1 MSARERDLRGLS
13 SRHHLGGDGRG
24 LPAARER
31 EGAGGESRQRRER
44 LSEDPVGPG
53 ASPHRRSRIPRSR
66 SRDREWSREERT
78 YAKSREDPSS
88 KDRSSD
94 GASRLA
100 PVPRERLREGSA
112 AEGPPTPN
120 PGERL
125 PHWEIERLPPSEAED
140 IHHSREEHRD
150 FRRREPQEAMDSP
163 YERQR
168 ARRAPREGPRE
179 RRDKPLKGGPS
190 SGGGPG
196 PDPLPGK
203 RGLPM
208 GPPDDEHED
217 VMRSDGQASHASW
230 RVQAEGNKRHPLL
243 PPTAESLPLI
253 RSLYRGPKGATAMRG
268 PCCLKLR
275 LLVIGMQEALQE
287 VQQHQRLQPVGAADG
302 EAKQRKVD
310 TPLPAGGGGSPCMPP
325 ASAPCHQGG
334 PYGRPYMEQPM
345 SRGRVSWMPFG
356 GGPMGLRPPFG
367 PLGAP
372 GVPPFLPM
380 GNAGGPHG
388 PAGPQ
393 GSGGPM
399 GPPPMGAF
407 PKGPNGMPPPL
418 EGAPGPGGP
427 PFLEPGGSP
436 QGVGPGQHMQPPPPP
451 FLRAVGGRGGSHSS
465 GLPLE
470 AAPSATGTEA
480 QSRMRGPQMGTAPPM
495 GLEMGG
501 APHHPRAGPPFFMAA
516 HMHLQ
521 GGPGMPP
528 PPPPEAFGMRGMPP
542 DWVHGPPGGPPI
554 GPSIP
559 HLGPLMHPPQGDPA
573 CSAAAGDVAAFSGYT
588 TGEGPLRT
596 GEQGGPPLGGSPVP
610 RGDIVDGQ
618 QQQAGVGVG
627 GLVDAGEEAA
637 VTKTPEEAEEEALFA
652 WLEQVGRGGGTK
664 VGIL

>member
-1 MSARERDLRGLS
+1 MR
-13 SRHHLGGDGRG
+13 
-24 LPAARER
+24 
-31 EGAGGESRQRRER
+31 
-44 LSEDPVGPG
+44 
-53 ASPHRRSRIPRSR
+53 PR
-66 SRDREWSREERT
+66 
-78 YAKSREDPSS
+78 
-88 KDRSSD
+88 
-94 GASRLA
+94 A
-100 PVPRERLREGSA
+100 P
-112 AEGPPTPN
+112 
-120 PGERL
+120 
-125 PHWEIERLPPSEAED
+125 LPPQAALAA
-140 IHHSREEHRD
+140 
-150 FRRREPQEAMDSP
+150 QA
-163 YERQR
+163 
-168 ARRAPREGPRE
+168 
-179 RRDKPLKGGPS
+179 L
-190 SGGGPG
+190 GGGPPG
-196 PDPLPGK
+196 PE
-203 RGLPM
+203 
-208 GPPDDEHED
+208 GP
-217 VMRSDGQASHASW
+217 W
-230 RVQAEGNKRHPLL
+230 
-243 PPTAESLPLI
+243 
-253 RSLYRGPKGATAMRG
+253 GPR
-268 PCCLKLR
+268 
-275 LLVIGMQEALQE
+275 
-287 VQQHQRLQPVGAADG
+287 D
-302 EAKQRKVD
+302 
-310 TPLPAGGGGSPCMPP
+310 
-325 ASAPCHQGG
+325 QGG
-334 PYGRPYMEQPM
+334 PMPSMGAPPGRPQHG
-345 SRGRVSWMPFG
+345 RGRVSWMPFG

-652 WLEQVGRGGGTK
+652 WLEQTLVTATPEKLMQQVGPLLQPQDGAAAAAAAAGNVLALRGLSAFAGLPGPSTLRLLLELKDRLPRCSAVPLVSSVMSSLPKCASPPAAEVKAEEEKDGGPEVSPPASQRVCVRGVNKNEEGAESKLPPLCIHSGATRAGAAAR
-664 VGIL
+664 VCPLGVSGLSLSAATMQLQSLSFAV